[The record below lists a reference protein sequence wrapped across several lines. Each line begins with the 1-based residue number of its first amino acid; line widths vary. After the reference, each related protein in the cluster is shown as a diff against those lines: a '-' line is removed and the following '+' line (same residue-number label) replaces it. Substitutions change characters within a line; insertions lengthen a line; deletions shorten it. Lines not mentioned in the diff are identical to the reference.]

1 MSHSSCRLLTLVPC
15 LLAAVSWPVGAEMI
29 KLGYGPTD
37 GAQFVVTERLKRVTE
52 FTDRQPVTDIRERK
66 YGVVVKHT
74 DTGFAN
80 TATVQSLTLT
90 RNASEV
96 ASPVFSSMAGLD
108 LTYTLD
114 ADGKLLRISGYEDLP
129 EAMRGRLPAG
139 LATSMIQLLN
149 HESLR
154 RQDELAYRQVY
165 GDLPGSTL
173 EAGVSHPS
181 AAGHALPYG
190 GWLPLYSVETLHP
203 ATDAKPLR
211 LVRRYNSD
219 AATLAEECV
228 GIETADLIAQADS
241 LRPLLPEN
249 HEGASVRGT
258 ETTLF
263 DSSGLLIQDQTVSL
277 TYLLSLKQP
286 EGDPVTF
293 TIYETR
299 EFAVSP
305 AEPAEPAE

>member
-1 MSHSSCRLLTLVPC
+1 
-15 LLAAVSWPVGAEMI
+15 MI
-29 KLGYGPTD
+29 ELGYTPTD
-37 GAQFVVTERLKRVTE
+37 GSQFVVTERLKRVTE

-66 YGVVVKHT
+66 YGVVVKQT

-80 TATVQSLTLT
+80 TATVQSLKLT

-114 ADGKLLRISGYEDLP
+114 ADGKLLGIAGYEHLP
-129 EAMRGRLPAG
+129 EAMRGRLPEA

-154 RQDELAYRQVY
+154 QQDELAYRQVY

-173 EAGVSHPS
+173 EVGIAHPS

-190 GWLPLYSVETLHP
+190 GWLPLYAVETLHQ

-219 AATLAEECV
+219 ATALAEECA
-228 GIETADLIAQADS
+228 GIEAADLVAEAGS
-241 LRPLLPEN
+241 LQPLLPEN

-258 ETTLF
+258 ETTFF

-277 TYLLSLKQP
+277 TYTLALKQP

-293 TIYETR
+293 MIYETR
-299 EFAVSP
+299 EFEVRP
-305 AEPAEPAE
+305 AE